1 MYTPHLHPY
10 LQVLPCL
17 HYWLAVHCDIGAD
30 RPHGLGADKS
40 EQITAIC
47 KHCRRTQR
55 FTNEEFEELGR
66 DSQAK
71 HAPERV

>member
-17 HYWLAVHCDIGAD
+17 HYWLAVHCDIGA
-30 RPHGLGADKS
+30 GKS